1 MIIFFSLSSL
11 RLSYNPKSIQG
22 LGEGGIPRG
31 PTLSE
36 AKERRMGQGEYS
48 AKEDWEDRLFGC
60 K

>member
-36 AKERRMGQGEYS
+36 AKERGRGKACFIFVNVTVTYTM
-48 AKEDWEDRLFGC
+48 A
-60 K
+60 